1 MDGRPQADPSGVPPQ
16 VPGYDVLH
24 RLGTGGSGRVW
35 AVRRADGVRL
45 AAKFV
50 DLDDGEVL
58 QHEASLLRAL
68 RHEHV
73 VRLYDLVVAQD
84 GGPVLV
90 MQLAEGGS
98 LAESLRTRDH
108 LTPGELVTVLCP
120 VARALHDL
128 HSMGLVHGDLSPG
141 NILFTEEGKPLI
153 ADLGFSHVAGH
164 DGVPLWVTESWAAP
178 ETLAGDRVTPAS
190 DAYSLGAIAW
200 TALVGAAPE
209 PAALRPDLA
218 DLAPHLSAEL
228 RDLVLSCLSHTP
240 SARPTP
246 EDFAVALWAT
256 APAAPAPVQGSAGR
270 RTAPEGAADDP
281 GVQLTRRMREVAGR
295 EDGSREG
302 RSRTGVAARGSEPG
316 GARPWEGI
324 GRHSARDAPSA
335 WWRRPVV
342 ARTAGAAAFV
352 GLVAGGLMLVGD
364 GSSAGAGRAAPTT
377 ASGRS
382 SSAPPTGATPV
393 PLAARSSQSAPG
405 ATPST
410 ASHFPALSPQQRLA
424 RYPVGVL
431 QLLVDARAHA
441 WVTGKPA
448 DLRSAVRA
456 GSAAYRSDTTDLGI
470 ARADG
475 MCYSRL
481 AFRVRSAR
489 TTSTRGG
496 VTHLL
501 AVIDRSAYGVSGPDG
516 TRTVAASAGERTDVS
531 LAWTPD
537 GWRITAWT
545 AA

>member
-1 MDGRPQADPSGVPPQ
+1 MDARPQVA
-16 VPGYDVLH
+16 GYDVLH
-24 RLGTGGSGRVW
+24 PLGAGGSGRVW
-35 AVRRADGVRL
+35 AVRRADGLRL

-50 DLDDGEVL
+50 DPDDGEIL
-58 QHEASLLRAL
+58 HHEASLLRAL

-73 VRLYDLVVAQD
+73 VRLHAVVTAQD

-98 LAESLRTRDH
+98 LADSLRTRDH

-164 DGVPLWVTESWAAP
+164 DGIPLWVTESWAAP
-178 ETLAGDRVTPAS
+178 EMLAGEQVTPAS

-218 DLAPHLSAEL
+218 DLAPQLAQEL

-246 EDFAVALWAT
+246 EEFAVALWAT
-256 APAAPAPVQGSAGR
+256 APAAPAPVQGSPGR
-270 RTAPEGAADDP
+270 RTAPQGSPDDP
-281 GVQLTRRMREVAGR
+281 GVQLTRRIR
-295 EDGSREG
+295 EDARHPG
-302 RSRTGVAARGSEPG
+302 RQVAAPDGTESGE
-316 GARPWEGI
+316 ARLWEGI
-324 GRHSARDAPSA
+324 GRHSARDSPGA

-342 ARTAGAAAFV
+342 GRTAGAAAFV
-352 GLVAGGLMLVGD
+352 GLVAGGLMLVGE
-364 GSSAGAGRAAPTT
+364 GSSAGTDHATTSSRAA
-377 ASGRS
+377 S
-382 SSAPPTGATPV
+382 SRPSSTDATP
-393 PLAARSSQSAPG
+393 AASHAPSPRSAQRS
-405 ATPST
+405 TST
-410 ASHFPALSPQQRLA
+410 ASHASELSPEQRLA
-424 RYPVGVL
+424 RSPVGVL
-431 QLLVDARAHA
+431 QLLVDARARA
-441 WVTGKPA
+441 WVTGRA
-448 DLRSAVRA
+448 GDLRSAMQA
-456 GSAAYRSDTTDLGI
+456 GSVAYRSDSRDLGT
-470 ARADG
+470 ARAG
-475 MCYSRL
+475 AMHYSRL
-481 AFRVRSAR
+481 GFRVRSAR
-489 TTSTRGG
+489 ITSTGAG
-496 VTHLL
+496 VTHVV
-501 AVIDRSAYGVSGPDG
+501 AVIDRTAYAVSGPDG
-516 TRTVAASAGERTDVS
+516 TRTIPASEGEQTEVS